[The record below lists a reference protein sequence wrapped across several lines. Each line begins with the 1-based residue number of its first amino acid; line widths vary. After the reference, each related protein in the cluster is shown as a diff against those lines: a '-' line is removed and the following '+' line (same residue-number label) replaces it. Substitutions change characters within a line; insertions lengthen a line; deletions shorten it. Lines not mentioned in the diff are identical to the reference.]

1 MIFKENNTLFLM
13 IDIQEKFANVI
24 YEMEVVIRNTNI
36 LNKAAEI
43 LSLPLII
50 TEQYPK
56 GLGNTM
62 EDIYIPTDTPIYEKK
77 KFSSFIPEI
86 EEFINTNNIKNIV
99 IYGVETHV
107 CLTQTALE
115 LKSKGFNVGIVSD
128 AVSSRHVDN
137 KLYALTRLGN
147 LGIHILSTEMILF
160 EIMVSANHPSFR
172 EISKLVK

>member
-1 MIFKENNTLFLM
+1 MIFTESNTLFLM
-13 IDIQEKFANVI
+13 IDIQEKFEHVI
-24 YEMEVVIRNTNI
+24 FAMDEVVRNTNI
-36 LNKAAEI
+36 LNKGAEI
-43 LSLPLII
+43 LNIPLLV

-56 GLGNTM
+56 GLGKTM
-62 EDIYIPTDTPIYEKK
+62 SNIYLPNSVRVFEKN
-77 KFSSFIPEI
+77 KFSSLIPEI
-86 EEFINTNNIKNIV
+86 HSFIKDNAIKNVV

-115 LKSKGFNVGIVSD
+115 LLANNINVGIIAD

-147 LGIHILSTEMILF
+147 LGVEILTTEMILF
-160 EIMVSANHPSFR
+160 EIMVTSQHPKFR